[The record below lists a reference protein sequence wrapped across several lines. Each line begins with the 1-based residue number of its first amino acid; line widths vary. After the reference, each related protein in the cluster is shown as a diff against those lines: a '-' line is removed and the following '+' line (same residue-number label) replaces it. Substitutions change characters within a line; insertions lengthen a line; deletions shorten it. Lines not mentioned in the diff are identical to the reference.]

1 MAGGTTF
8 DLAKDQLA
16 LVAHNGIAPT
26 DPRVMSRTNEAIQ
39 EGLSLDIPQGEANA
53 GAPLIPVGTMAIYDI
68 VTTGGGLLTL
78 PAELESVIQASVTG
92 PSAVNGQTDVTR
104 AVTLISNSAYVDPM
118 DIEDNGLIDLFLVP
132 DLADPT
138 ILRRQ
143 YHYPGLADGV
153 TVRVVGPKR
162 YRPLIGGGD
171 YLIIQNVPALKILIQ
186 MIERREANDKDLAE
200 WLKLSA
206 TQLLLSE
213 VKRHRLDVNRFATR
227 KSQYQ
232 SDIEVY
238 PEGSFGRTR
247 ARLALEVPGYLLR
260 GKAELAYAVN
270 QAVREAVDH
279 FNYLGRTERYSVD
292 EGPNQLEYTQAK
304 VPADL
309 LSYQNFEVI
318 RLLVISQAT
327 APTGVEAPA
336 GMRGSADAAP
346 TKQQAFSLIE
356 RDLQQVTDA
365 ARTSEYL
372 ALSKLPIGTKGWM
385 VGRIGLDLPEAIV
398 YPVSRLRTI
407 VDRAEERGM
416 NMGIYKGM
424 IEEFD
429 ARVVSGHLIMP
440 ARVDAVLAASL
451 NGRPIEIRSIF
462 FQYMKNGPGAW
473 DYSCE
478 GRLDDRNEIT
488 LKDGTR
494 RRYYRIWTHGQGM
507 AAPTNIAQTVA
518 AGGGATGDFGGG
530 TITDGIFYFA
540 GGEARLVPITGGL
553 ALEIK
558 DGVAW
563 VRQTTWD
570 S

>member
-1 MAGGTTF
+1 MAGGITF

-16 LVAHNGIAPT
+16 LVAHNGIGSA

-53 GAPLIPVGTMAIYDI
+53 GEPLIPVGTMAIYD
-68 VTTGGGLLTL
+68 VVTTTGGILTL
-78 PAELESVIQASVTG
+78 PSELESAIQAEVTG
-92 PSAVNGQTDVTR
+92 TSAVNGQTDVTR
-104 AVTLISNSAYVDPM
+104 AVNLVSNSAYVDPM

-132 DLADPT
+132 DQADPT
-138 ILRRQ
+138 TLRRQ
-143 YHYPGLADGV
+143 YQYPGLADGV
-153 TVRVVGPKR
+153 TVRIVGPKR
-162 YRPLIGGGD
+162 YRPITQGSD
-171 YLIIQNVPALKILIQ
+171 PLIIQNVPALKILIQ
-186 MIERREANDKDLAE
+186 MIERREANDIDLAE
-200 WLKLSA
+200 KLRVTA
-206 TQLLLSE
+206 ARLLLSE
-213 VKRHRLDVNRFATR
+213 VKRHRSDVNRFANR

-238 PEGSFGRTR
+238 PEGSLGRTR

-260 GKAELAYAVN
+260 GKADLAYAVK

-279 FNYLGRTERYSVD
+279 FNYLGRTERYSAD
-292 EGPNQLEYTQAK
+292 EGPNQLEYAQAN
-304 VPADL
+304 VPADI
-309 LSYQNFEVI
+309 LSYANFEVI

-327 APTGVEAPA
+327 PPTGVQPPQDSAP
-336 GMRGSADAAP
+336 S
-346 TKQQAFSLIE
+346 KQQAFSLIE
-356 RDLQQVTDA
+356 RDIQQQIDS
-365 ARTSEYL
+365 ARTAAYL
-372 ALSKLPIGTKGWM
+372 ALSKGPIGTKGWM

-451 NGRPIEIRSIF
+451 NCRPIEVRSIF

-488 LKDGTR
+488 LKDGSR

-507 AAPTNIAQTVA
+507 AAPTNIAQTLPA
-518 AGGGATGDFGGG
+518 GGATGDFGGG
-530 TITDGIFYFA
+530 TITDGVFYFA

-553 ALEIK
+553 ALELK
-558 DGVAW
+558 EGAAW

>member
-1 MAGGTTF
+1 MAGGNTF
-8 DLAKDQLA
+8 DLVKDQLA
-16 LVAHNGIAPT
+16 LVAYNGIAAT

-39 EGLSLDIPQGEANA
+39 EGLSLDIPEGEANA
-53 GAPLIPVGTMAIYDI
+53 GEPLIPVGTMAVYDV
-68 VTTGGGLLTL
+68 VTEADGILTL
-78 PAELESVIQASVTG
+78 PPELESAIQAEVLGDS
-92 PSAVNGQTDVTR
+92 SVNGQTDVTR
-104 AVTLISNSAYVDPM
+104 AVTLISNTAYIDLM
-118 DIEDNGLIDLFLVP
+118 DIEDNGLVDRFLVP
-132 DLADPT
+132 DSADST

-143 YHYPGLADGV
+143 YRYPGLAAGV
-153 TVRVVGPKR
+153 LVRVTGPKR
-162 YRPLIGGGD
+162 YRPITLGTD
-171 YLIIQNVPALKILIQ
+171 PPIIQNVPALKILIQ
-186 MIERREANDKDLAE
+186 MIERREANDIDLAE
-200 WLKLSA
+200 KLRITA
-206 TQLLLSE
+206 ARLLLSE
-213 VKRHRLDVNRFATR
+213 LKRHRSDVNRFATR

-292 EGPNQLEYTQAK
+292 EGPNQLEYVQAK
-304 VPADL
+304 VPGDL
-309 LSYQNFEVI
+309 LSYANFEVI

-327 APTGVEAPA
+327 PPTGVQPPLDSAP
-336 GMRGSADAAP
+336 S
-346 TKQQAFSLIE
+346 KQQAFSLIE

-518 AGGGATGDFGGG
+518 PGGGATGDFGGG